1 MKRIS
6 LLLLAAVSLATASC
20 ANVYEASSPLKE
32 PVNDIVLIEPVSVI
46 EYLTDDE
53 LVVIDDEL
61 SRESSEM
68 VAAAIM
74 SQPGFWHITDDAILM
89 GNATQELIGFYHIL
103 RPLRKKLVPT
113 IPIPESINEI
123 IKASGHRYGMAV
135 ISGGFTRSR
144 KNYTREIVRDVAL
157 SILSLGSVI
166 PVTYKNMFDSA
177 VIIFDSKTESV
188 VYFRQLDP
196 ISIDPLN
203 QPRVWNYLPRL
214 VDRYKWVN

>member
-1 MKRIS
+1 MKRLS
-6 LLLLAAVSLATASC
+6 LFLIAAVSLVAASC

-32 PVNDIVLIEPVSVI
+32 PVNDIVLLEPVSVI
-46 EYLTDDE
+46 QYLTDEE
-53 LVVIDDEL
+53 LVVIDDEM

-68 VAAAIM
+68 ISTAIM
-74 SQPGFWHITDDAILM
+74 AQPGFYHVTDDAVLL
-89 GNATQELIGFYHIL
+89 GNAVQDLLGFYNVV

-113 IPIPESINEI
+113 IPVPQSIMEVI
-123 IKASGHRYGMAV
+123 QASGHRYGMAV
-135 ISGGFTRSR
+135 VSGGFTRSR

-177 VIIFDSKTESV
+177 VIIFDSKTNSV

-196 ISIDPLN
+196 VSIDPMN

-214 VDRYKWVN
+214 VDRYKWIN

>member
-6 LLLLAAVSLATASC
+6 LFLLAAVSLAAASC

-46 EYLTDDE
+46 QFLTDEE
-53 LVVIDDEL
+53 LVVIDDEM

-68 VAAAIM
+68 VASAIM
-74 SQPGFWHITDDAILM
+74 AQPGFYHVTDDAVLM
-89 GNATQELIGFYHIL
+89 GDAVQELIGYYNVI
-103 RPLRKKLVPT
+103 RPLRKKLVPAV
-113 IPIPESINEI
+113 PVPESIMDV

-135 ISGGFTRSR
+135 VSGGFTRSR

-177 VIIFDSKTESV
+177 VMIFDSKTNSL

-196 ISIDPLN
+196 VSIDPMN

>member
-1 MKRIS
+1 M
-6 LLLLAAVSLATASC
+6 
-20 ANVYEASSPLKE
+20 KE

-68 VAAAIM
+68 VAAAIK

-196 ISIDPLN
+196 VSIDPLN

>member
-6 LLLLAAVSLATASC
+6 LLFLAAVSLAAASC

-196 ISIDPLN
+196 VSIDPLN
-203 QPRVWNYLPRL
+203 QSRVWDYLPRL

>member
-1 MKRIS
+1 M
-6 LLLLAAVSLATASC
+6 
-20 ANVYEASSPLKE
+20 KE

-46 EYLTDDE
+46 QFLTDEE
-53 LVVIDDEL
+53 LVVIDDEM

-68 VAAAIM
+68 VASAIM
-74 SQPGFWHITDDAILM
+74 AQPGFYHVTDDAVLM
-89 GNATQELIGFYHIL
+89 GDAVQELIGYYNVI
-103 RPLRKKLVPT
+103 RPLRKKMVPAV
-113 IPIPESINEI
+113 PVPESIMDV

-135 ISGGFTRSR
+135 VSGGFTRSR

-177 VIIFDSKTESV
+177 VMIFDSKTNSL

-196 ISIDPLN
+196 VSIDPMN